1 MEQSKP
7 RRFCSLLKSLSVG
20 TVVISAVTMVQLYWS
35 MGTLSDRISSVCLEC
50 RFAEDA
56 LWMSLIS
63 GIFLSTVFS
72 LFSLKKIVIKVS
84 FEFFLLVCVWL
95 FWNYS
100 LFVDRESSCS
110 TYDFNTEIQYTV
122 SLSFFPVIFLGCLC
136 ILLLY
141 YQKIRARFAA

>member
-1 MEQSKP
+1 MEQSKL

-35 MGTLSDRISSVCLEC
+35 MGTLSDRISSGCPEC

-100 LFVDRESSCS
+100 LFVDRESSWS

-136 ILLLY
+136 ILLLH